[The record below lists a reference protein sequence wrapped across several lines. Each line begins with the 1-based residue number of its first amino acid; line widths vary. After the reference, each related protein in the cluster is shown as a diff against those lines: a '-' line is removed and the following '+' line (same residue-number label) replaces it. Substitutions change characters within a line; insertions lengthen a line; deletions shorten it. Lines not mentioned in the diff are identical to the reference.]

1 MACGMG
7 AELGVQ
13 APRSRGAVSRRAVLK
28 LGVGALAAGLSLD
41 ALPAWA
47 ARASSVDEA
56 RIRRLFE
63 DTAKGLLVPGAYM
76 ILRAPGVDLSLPF
89 GSSALGGD
97 QPVGP
102 RDHFRIG
109 SVTKTF
115 TGTVILQAIQDGV
128 GRKGDVKLSDP
139 VSRYRPDVP
148 NGRRISIE
156 QLLTMHSGLYNYT
169 LSLPLNKALDR
180 DPQRVWRTQDLL
192 RIAYAARRHP
202 IPGTTWEYSNT
213 NTVLLGL
220 IAEHVFGAPL
230 AAIFEQRLFRRL
242 RMRDTSLPAASSSTI
257 PSPHPRGYMFG
268 TNVSTLKTERLPAD
282 QIAAAEAGLLKP
294 RDVTVMNP
302 SWAGAA
308 GAGIS
313 TAQDMATWA
322 KGLCDGSLLDARW
335 QRRRLASIRAIDPA
349 EPSAPGY
356 GLALGKFGALYGHTG
371 ELPGFQTFAG
381 HDPGRDLTLVVWTNL
396 KASPQGFACAATIAR
411 AVIDQLYRAQIP
423 SAGLP
428 PVGSA

>member
-1 MACGMG
+1 MG

-13 APRSRGAVSRRAVLK
+13 QPGSRGALSRRAVLK
-28 LGVGALAAGLSLD
+28 LGLGALAAGWSLD

-47 ARASSVDEA
+47 ARPSRIDEA
-56 RIRRLFE
+56 AIRRLFE
-63 DTAKGLLVPGAYM
+63 ETAKGLLVPGACM
-76 ILRAPGVDLSLPF
+76 ILRAPGVDLSLAY
-89 GSSALGGD
+89 GSSALAGGRA
-97 QPVGP
+97 VGP
-102 RDHFRIG
+102 HDRFRIG

-115 TGTVILQAIQDGV
+115 TGTVVLQAIQDGV

-148 NGRRISIE
+148 NGSRISIE

-180 DPQRVWRTQDLL
+180 DPQRVWSTRDLL
-192 RIAYAARRHP
+192 RIAYAGRRHP
-202 IPGTTWEYSNT
+202 IPGKTWEYSNT

-230 AAIFEQRLFRRL
+230 AVICEQRLFRRL
-242 RMRDTSLPAASSSTI
+242 GMRDTSLPAPSSSAI
-257 PSPHPRGYMFG
+257 PGPHPRGYMFG
-268 TNVSTLKTERLPAD
+268 TNVSTLKTEKLPAD
-282 QIAAAEAGLLKP
+282 QIAAAEAGQLKP

-313 TAQDMATWA
+313 TAQDLATWA
-322 KGLCDGSLLDARW
+322 KGLCDGSLLDAHW
-335 QRRRLASIRAIDPA
+335 QHRRLASVRAIDPA
-349 EPSAPGY
+349 EPSGPGY
-356 GLALGKFGALYGHTG
+356 GLGLAKFGALYGHTG

-381 HDPGRDLTLVVWTNL
+381 HDPGRGLTLVVWTNL
-396 KASPQGFACAATIAR
+396 KASPRGFPCAATIAR
-411 AVIDQLYRAQIP
+411 TVIDELYRAHIP